1 MSTNVVVGASVAG
14 LRTAQALRSEGY
26 TVDVVPI
33 GEEHELSYDKP
44 PLSEA
49 LLAGA
54 CDRGVA
60 LFSAG
65 DAATAGIE

>member
-14 LRTAQALRSEGY
+14 LRTAQALRSDGY

-65 DAATAGIE
+65 DAATADIE

>member
-26 TVDVVPI
+26 TGDVVPI
-33 GEEHELSYDKP
+33 GEEHELSDKP